1 MNIQLPDNLESSVQ
15 SLVNGG
21 RFASV
26 DDAMAEAARLL
37 LKQTKP
43 IKKPMTEAELHQHML
58 DIGLMT
64 SLPDRQA
71 DYDDP
76 GDQLV
81 EILGEPL
88 SETVIRERR

>member
-1 MNIQLPDNLESSVQ
+1 MNIQLPDDLENSVR

-21 RFASV
+21 QFASV
-26 DDAMAEAARLL
+26 DDAMTEAARLL
-37 LKQTKP
+37 LKQAP
-43 IKKPMTEAELHQHML
+43 LIKKPMTERELHQHML

-64 SLPDRQA
+64 QLPDRDA

-76 GDQLV
+76 DDQLM

>member
-64 SLPDRQA
+64 SLPDSMD

>member
-1 MNIQLPDNLESSVQ
+1 MNIELPGNLELSVR

-21 RFASV
+21 QFASV

-37 LKQTKP
+37 LKQNKP
-43 IKKPMTEAELHQHML
+43 AKKPMTESELHQHML

-64 SLPDRQA
+64 QLPDREA
-71 DYDDP
+71 DYEDP
-76 GDQLV
+76 DDQLV
-81 EILGEPL
+81 EIIGEPL